1 MKNRILLFVFLG
13 GILLNTAG
21 YFLADYIKIFVKL
34 PLFLD
39 STGTILSAAIL
50 GPIVGGLTGFTSNLI
65 LGVVHNPVNIPFSIV
80 NIIIGVTTGII
91 VKKYGFTGFKSLL
104 LCIVF
109 VSILSALSGAIVAFY
124 VFGGVTGA
132 KIDLNII
139 SIMDAGYKL
148 FTSSFLVRLPINLLD
163 KSISIFIAFFIIRN
177 LKPGY
182 QGFAI
187 KKNDQ

>member
-13 GILLNTAG
+13 GIILNIAG
-21 YFLADYIKIFVKL
+21 YFLADFIKIFIKL

-65 LGVVHNPVNIPFSIV
+65 LGVTHNPVNIPFSIV
-80 NIIIGVTTGII
+80 NVIIGVTAGLII
-91 VKKYGFTGFKSLL
+91 KKYGFSGIKSLL
-104 LCIVF
+104 LCIVS
-109 VSILSALSGAIVAFY
+109 VSVLSALSGAIVAFY

-139 SIMDAGYKL
+139 NIMDAGYKL

-163 KSISIFIAFFIIRN
+163 KSISILIAFFIVAN
-177 LKPGY
+177 LKPDYRGC
-182 QGFAI
+182 AS
-187 KKNDQ
+187 KKNDK

>member
-13 GILLNTAG
+13 GILLNVAG
-21 YFLADYIKIFVKL
+21 YFLADFVKIFVKL

-65 LGVVHNPVNIPFSIV
+65 LGVTHNPVNIPFSIV
-80 NIIIGVTTGII
+80 NAIIGVTAGII
-91 VKKYGFTGFKSLL
+91 VKKYGFSGIKSLL
-104 LCIVF
+104 LCIIF
-109 VSILSALSGAIVAFY
+109 VSILSALSGAVVAFY

-163 KSISIFIAFFIIRN
+163 KSISILIAFFIVLN
-177 LKPGY
+177 LKPDY
-182 QGFAI
+182 RGFAI
-187 KKNDQ
+187 KKND

>member
-13 GILLNTAG
+13 GILLNVAG
-21 YFLADYIKIFVKL
+21 YFLADFIKIFIKL

-65 LGVVHNPVNIPFSIV
+65 LGVTHNPVNIPFSIV
-80 NIIIGVTTGII
+80 NVIIGITAGII
-91 VKKYGFTGFKSLL
+91 VKRFGFAGIKSLL
-104 LCIVF
+104 LCIIF
-109 VSILSALSGAIVAFY
+109 VSLLSALSGAIVAFY

-148 FTSSFLVRLPINLLD
+148 FTSSFLVRIPTNLLD
-163 KSISIFIAFFIIRN
+163 KSISILIAFFIVRN
-177 LKPGY
+177 LKSEY

-187 KKNDQ
+187 HKNDK

>member
-1 MKNRILLFVFLG
+1 MKNRILLFVFLS
-13 GILLNTAG
+13 GILLNIAG
-21 YFLADYIKIFVKL
+21 YFLADFVKIFVKL

-50 GPIVGGLTGFTSNLI
+50 GPVVGGLTGFTSNLI
-65 LGVVHNPVNIPFSIV
+65 LGVTHNPVNIPFSIV
-80 NIIIGVTTGII
+80 NVIIGITAGII
-91 VKKYGFTGFKSLL
+91 VKKYGFSGIKSLI
-104 LCIVF
+104 LCIIF
-109 VSILSALSGAIVAFY
+109 VSVLSALSGAVVAFY

-163 KSISIFIAFFIIRN
+163 KSISILIAFFIVRN
-177 LKPGY
+177 LSPDY
-182 QGFAI
+182 RGFAI